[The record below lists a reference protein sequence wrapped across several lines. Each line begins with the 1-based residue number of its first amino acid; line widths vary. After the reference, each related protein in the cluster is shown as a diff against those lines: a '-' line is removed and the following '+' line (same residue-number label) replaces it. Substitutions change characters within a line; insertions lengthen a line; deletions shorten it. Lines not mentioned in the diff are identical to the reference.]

1 MMRRLLI
8 GLLATEPLLDRA
20 RRRSAPGVT
29 VLMYHEVLGDGDSA
43 EAWTA
48 VRVSE
53 LRRQI
58 EYLKSEVDILSIDE
72 ALTRG
77 DAVRPAAVLTF
88 DDGGAG
94 NHQHLLPVVEEA
106 RVPVTVFVATG
117 HVESGQLY
125 WFDRVVNALQVVEP
139 LSLDMR
145 DVGLSVYPVGPPSGA
160 NNWTQIQRLLM
171 DIKTAGV
178 ERNEELGTLVEER
191 AKAAG
196 GAVRA
201 PLQPMTVNQVRELS
215 ACPHVTIGAHS
226 HAHSLLTQMSEAD
239 ATADVA
245 TSRRLLQE
253 WTGQPVEHFAYP
265 SGGYD
270 AKVREIVMSC
280 GFRTAFATE
289 KQLWRSGC
297 DRFAIPRISVG
308 RYDSASSFRLALAGG
323 AKSVLRA
330 QFLRRSS

>member
-8 GLLATEPLLDRA
+8 ELLASGPLLRRA
-20 RRRSAPGVT
+20 HRRLPPGVM
-29 VLMYHEVLGDGDSA
+29 VLMYHEVLGDEASA

-48 VRVSE
+48 VPVSE

-58 EYLKSEVDILSIDE
+58 EYLKSAVDILSIDD
-72 ALTRG
+72 ALARG
-77 DAVRPAAVLTF
+77 DADRPAAVLTF

-94 NHQHLLPVVEEA
+94 NHQHLLPVVKETC
-106 RVPVTVFVATG
+106 VPVTVFVATG
-117 HVESGQLY
+117 HVESGRPY

-139 LSLDMR
+139 ISLDMR
-145 DVGLSVYPVGPPSGA
+145 DVGLNVYAVGPPSGA
-160 NNWTQIQRLLM
+160 DNWARIQRLLV
-171 DIKTAGV
+171 DIKAAGV

-201 PLQPMTVNQVRELS
+201 PLQPMTVDQVRELA
-215 ACPHVTIGAHS
+215 ACPQVTIGAHS
-226 HAHSLLTQMSEAD
+226 HAHSLLTQMSVAD

-245 TSRRLLQE
+245 KSRRLLQQ

-270 AKVREIVMSC
+270 ARVREVVAGC
-280 GFRTAFATE
+280 GFRTAVTTE
-289 KQLWRSGC
+289 KHMWQSGC
-297 DRFAIPRISVG
+297 DTFAIPRMSVG
-308 RYDSASSFRLALAGG
+308 RYDSASRFKLALAGG
-323 AKSVLRA
+323 ARSVLRA
-330 QFLRRSS
+330 QF